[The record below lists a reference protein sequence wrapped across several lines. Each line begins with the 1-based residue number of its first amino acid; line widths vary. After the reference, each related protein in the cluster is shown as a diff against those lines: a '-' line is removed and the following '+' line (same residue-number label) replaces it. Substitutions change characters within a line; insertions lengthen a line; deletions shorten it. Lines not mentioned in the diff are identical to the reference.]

1 MITQKFQFRQTQTQT
16 KQPLQPITMVS
27 FSQRISLASAF
38 LVLAANAESSTL
50 SLPWCVR
57 GAPYAARQARA
68 GDTVT
73 FDWTQGVHDA
83 NYYPSGACSDAADA
97 VLLGIVGGA
106 SYTFTDEDVG
116 TDKTF
121 VCSVGN
127 HCDQGQ
133 ILTFTVL
140 EAAAEFDYDL
150 STPCNEDAVVT
161 LGNAPVDPAPVEKS
175 DTDALEES
183 SGYMVAGRLA
193 TVATV
198 LSVVGAGIIMA

>member
-1 MITQKFQFRQTQTQT
+1 
-16 KQPLQPITMVS
+16 MVS
-27 FSQRISLASAF
+27 LSQRISLASVF
-38 LVLAANAESSTL
+38 LAIAANAESSTL
-50 SLPWCVR
+50 SIPWCVNWSAP
-57 GAPYAARQARA
+57 APYTARQARA

-73 FDWTQGVHDA
+73 FDWTQGVHNA
-83 NYYPSGACSDAADA
+83 LFYPSGDCSDAADA
-97 VLLGIVGGA
+97 VLLGTDGGS
-106 SYTFTDEDVG
+106 SYMFTDEDVG

-121 VCSVGN
+121 VCSIGN

-140 EAAAEFDYDL
+140 EAAAKFDYDL

-161 LGNAPVDPAPVEKS
+161 LGNAPVDPVPVVAAPDVPASDPENS

-193 TVATV
+193 TVATM